1 MGLAQSQRIAI
12 DCYLPVFRI
21 DSFLIEKFGFA
32 DLINIRF
39 KPVDARSACL
49 CMTPQPSSDL

>member
-39 KPVDARSACL
+39 KPV
-49 CMTPQPSSDL
+49 TPEAHAFA